1 MQQQLR
7 LIHSINGI
15 ECPCGECTLK
25 REHPL
30 THRQW
35 EIVNLLSQG
44 LTFKE
49 VGVRLHITMGTV
61 KSHVNRSDG
70 ILASLEAKNTTQAV
84 ATALRKGLIS

>member
-1 MQQQLR
+1 MQQQLH
-7 LIHSINGI
+7 LIHSTNEI

-35 EIVNLLSQG
+35 EILNLLSQG

-49 VGVRLHITMGTV
+49 VGAELHITMGTV
-61 KSHVNRSDG
+61 RNHVNRATG
-70 ILASLEAKNTTQAV
+70 IVDSLKAKNTTHAV
-84 ATALRKGLIS
+84 ATALRKGLIV